1 MTRMSSKQEGI
12 GETGN
17 ARLWRGEEAGS
28 PPAGERWVLLEL
40 RSRGSACTFV
50 ENLYPLRA

>member
-17 ARLWRGEEAGS
+17 ARLWRDEEAGS
-28 PPAGERWVLLEL
+28 PLPGERWVLLEL
-40 RSRGSACTFV
+40 RSRGSARTFV